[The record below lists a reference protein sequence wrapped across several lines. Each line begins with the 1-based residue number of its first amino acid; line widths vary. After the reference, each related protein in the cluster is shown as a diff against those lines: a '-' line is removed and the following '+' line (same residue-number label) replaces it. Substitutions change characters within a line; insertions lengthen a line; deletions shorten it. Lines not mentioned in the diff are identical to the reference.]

1 MQGRPVRMQLVQTLV
16 QPTSSIYEHLVQLHH
31 WHCTQ
36 VLDTPPGAKQEAV
49 LGQAL
54 SSLRGLQD
62 AAQPGAPAV
71 QLLPP
76 EPQVLAHALLSN
88 YNPMLKLKP
97 LEGFAKPCPRE
108 VPVAA
113 RQL

>member
-16 QPTSSIYEHLVQLHH
+16 QPTSSVYEHLVQLHH

-76 EPQVLAHALLSN
+76 EPQVLAHALLKHLQP
-88 YNPMLKLKP
+88 Y
-97 LEGFAKPCPRE
+97 AQTQTPRG
-108 VPVAA
+108 
-113 RQL
+113 LC